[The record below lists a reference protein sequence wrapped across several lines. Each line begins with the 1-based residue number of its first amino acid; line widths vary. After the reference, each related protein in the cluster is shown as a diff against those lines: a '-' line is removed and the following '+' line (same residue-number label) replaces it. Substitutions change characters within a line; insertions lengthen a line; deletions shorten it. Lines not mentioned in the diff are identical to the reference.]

1 MIIMAGS
8 DGKEGKDGKAGKP
21 STLIRMYNV
30 GEHYEILDKVGR
42 GTYGSV
48 FKARGLKDGRE
59 YAIKKLENNESKLQ
73 Q

>member
-1 MIIMAGS
+1 MMSGN
-8 DGKEGKDGKAGKP
+8 DGKDGKAGKV

-48 FKARGLKDGRE
+48 FKVRGLKDGR
-59 YAIKKLENNESKLQ
+59 
-73 Q
+73 